1 MEKSELKK
9 LVGRREKINKSGVR
23 KAYDEAK
30 RLFPDLDIKKTPHH
44 DLLLTSKGRELITLN
59 GNNSYLEN
67 QLIMF
72 LTGMIAGYYEK

>member
-1 MEKSELKK
+1 M
-9 LVGRREKINKSGVR
+9 RQ
-23 KAYDEAK
+23 AYDEAK

-72 LTGMIAGYYEK
+72 LTGMIAGYHEK